1 MISFTAF
8 PAINYKDVII
18 FDKIGWLEENF
29 DLAIWFGFPIFF
41 TIIINKTLFNVDIH
55 FAYLKFARYL

>member
-29 DLAIWFGFPIFF
+29 DLASFSNHIFY
-41 TIIINKTLFNVDIH
+41 N
-55 FAYLKFARYL
+55 YY